1 VRFSLRSA
9 LHDVEHALSPA
20 RLALPLHLE
29 GANTRLLA
37 LAYRRAGGGLITG
50 CKPWGQARWRFEAG
64 IDRQL
69 VGRLEA
75 HGLVRWE
82 GEDLRVLEY
91 VYGHERRIRG
101 LCAVQIPAMMAAR
114 GYDPDAYHLNGCAE
128 GVGGPDR
135 PGGGGTGSNVSTQ
148 RSYLHP
154 PLTSRLTSQLT
165 PDPGSAPRR
174 ARAPSDPDPSRRR
187 PPDHPDPD
195 RSDHPTEAG
204 PEGFERWWSA
214 MPVPRQRQPR
224 DPRVWPAWRERALEY
239 WVRHDLEGEADD
251 VLAEL
256 ERRKL
261 SDAWVKTPWYIPSGI
276 NFLRAA
282 SWRAGR
288 RRAPPA
294 KVNAPEVFVPS
305 TTWRPRD
312 ARLVVNGSDEVAAA
326 ERNWQAYAA
335 SLVNPRER
343 S

>member
-1 VRFSLRSA
+1 MRFSLRSA

-37 LAYRRAGGGLITG
+37 LAYRRAHGGLITG
-50 CKPWGQARWRFEAG
+50 CKGWGQARWRFEAG

-69 VGRLEA
+69 VGRLEERD
-75 HGLVRWE
+75 LVRWE

-114 GYDPDAYHLNGCAE
+114 GYDPNAYHLNGCAG

-135 PGGGGTGSNVSTQ
+135 PGGGGTGSDLSTQ

-165 PDPGSAPRR
+165 PDPGPAPRR
-174 ARAPSDPDPSRRR
+174 ASAPSAPRPPRRR

-195 RSDHPTEAG
+195 RSDHPTEGPPSSDHPTEAG
-204 PEGFERWWSA
+204 PEGFERWWAA
-214 MPVPRQRQPR
+214 MPVPKQRQPR
-224 DPRVWPAWRERALEY
+224 DPRVWVVWRERALEH
-239 WVRHDLEGEADD
+239 WVAHDLEGEADL
-251 VLAEL
+251 VVAEL
-256 ERRKL
+256 ERRKR
-261 SDAWVKTPWYIPSGI
+261 SDAWVRTPWYIPSGI

-282 SWRAGR
+282 SWRAARPRGE
-288 RRAPPA
+288 PPPPT
-294 KVNAPEVFVPS
+294 VHAPEVFEPS
-305 TTWRPRD
+305 PRWRGGPPD
-312 ARLVVNGSDEVAAA
+312 
-326 ERNWQAYAA
+326 WQSYAA
-335 SLVNPRER
+335 GLVNPRER
-343 S
+343 SS